1 MIIVHT
7 LKQNHP
13 LISIGEN
20 EMIIKL
26 NRIGS
31 LGTRYINTD
40 MIILIDI
47 SGNRKEYDIT
57 LKEDNTVTVYIADNE
72 SLTNYLENNHE

>member
-1 MIIVHT
+1 
-7 LKQNHP
+7 
-13 LISIGEN
+13 
-20 EMIIKL
+20 MIIKL